1 MDLVIYLAGAVVFF
15 ALVMAS
21 IALHEI
27 GHLVPG
33 KIFGVKTTQYFVGFG
48 RTLWSKRVGETEY
61 GFKAIPL
68 GGYVRF
74 VGMYPPNKQGQI
86 RAARTGIFQTMADN
100 ARAAEWQDIRPEDEG
115 RLFYQKRSWQKLI
128 IMAGG
133 PMMNI
138 LLAFL
143 ILLGVSL
150 SYRRLPHPAADHPGP
165 AVHRG
170 PRLVDDRL
178 HREAARRR
186 PPSPASSPVTVVVAF
201 NGQAVSSWNQVS
213 VLIRDNMDRT
223 AQLTVLRDGARV
235 DLTPVKT
242 VITGVPDRYDPSK
255 RVAAGFFGVVPLQE
269 RQRGGPIVVLGDMW
283 QMTKQTAVAL
293 VDFPAKVFYTGYN
306 LVTGKP
312 RDIYGPMSILGASRA
327 AGEIASTDKIQ
338 ADDKLASGLTVLGS
352 VNLFV
357 ALFNFIPLLPL
368 DGGHIAGAIYEAHQA
383 SGRPAAPPA
392 GPRLRRHREDAAG
405 RVRGRHRHPG
415 LRCRAD
421 PGRHHR
427 PDPAVLTRSRPRTL
441 DQRPGAATTLE
452 YRRVV
457 ADCRRIR
464 FRKAP

>member
-1 MDLVIYLAGAVVFF
+1 MNLVIYLAGAVVFF

-74 VGMYPPNKQGQI
+74 VGMYPPNKQGKI

-150 SYRRLPHPAADHPGP
+150 SYGVYRTQLQITQVQQCIVVQGSSTTDCAGKPPTPAAQSGIKPG
-165 AVHRG
+165 
-170 PRLVDDRL
+170 D
-178 HREAARRR
+178 
-186 PPSPASSPVTVVVAF
+186 VVVAF

-269 RQRGGPIVVLGDMW
+269 RERGGPIVVLSDMW

-368 DGGHIAGAIYEAHQA
+368 DGGHIAGAIYE
-383 SGRPAAPPA
+383 GLKRRAA
-392 GPRLRRHREDAAG
+392 RL
-405 RVRGRHRHPG
+405 
-415 LRCRAD
+415 LR
-421 PGRHHR
+421 R
-427 PDPAVLTRSRPRTL
+427 PDPGFVDTAKMLPVAYVVGTVILLSGVVLIL
-441 DQRPGAATTLE
+441 
-452 YRRVV
+452 
-457 ADCRRIR
+457 ADIIDPIR
-464 FRKAP
+464 LF

>member
-1 MDLVIYLAGAVVFF
+1 MDLVIYLAGAIVFF
-15 ALVMAS
+15 VLVMAS

-86 RAARTGIFQTMADN
+86 RTARTGVFQAMADN
-100 ARAAEWQDIRPEDEG
+100 ARAAEWQDIRPEDDG

-138 LLAFL
+138 VLAFL

-150 SYRRLPHPAADHPGP
+150 TYGVYRTQLQITQVQECIVVQGSADTNCAGKPLTPAAQSGIRPG
-165 AVHRG
+165 
-170 PRLVDDRL
+170 D
-178 HREAARRR
+178 
-186 PPSPASSPVTVVVAF
+186 TVVAF
-201 NGQAVSSWNQVS
+201 NGQPVSSWDEMS

-235 DLTPVKT
+235 ELPAVQT

-269 RQRGGPIVVLGDMW
+269 KQRGGPIAVAGDMW

-327 AGEIASTDKIQ
+327 AGEIASTDKINV
-338 ADDKLASGLTVLGS
+338 DDKLASGFTVLGS

-368 DGGHIAGAIYEAHQA
+368 DGGHIAGAIYEAIK
-383 SGRPAAPPA
+383 R
-392 GPRLRRHREDAAG
+392 RLARLFR
-405 RVRGRHRHPG
+405 
-415 LRCRAD
+415 
-421 PGRHHR
+421 R
-427 PDPAVLTRSRPRTL
+427 PDPGFVDTAKMLPVAYVVGAVILIS
-441 DQRPGAATTLE
+441 G
-452 YRRVV
+452 VV
-457 ADCRRIR
+457 LILADIIDPIR
-464 FRKAP
+464 LF